1 MDWYCSSGRGLGLR
15 KVHVVFEQ
23 DWRSVDCVQ
32 KRWSKAMVKGSWSVH
47 VLVGAI
53 GQLFAKTAAEAIS
66 SFGWPRCHV
75 ARGHLPPYG
84 WTLLAIF
91 FLQAPRL
98 VEWKAEAY
106 LQKCISSKIASLDF
120 RYRLMVSSCL
130 RQRKSCYHRW
140 PERNLTEQW
149 EVCMQGCTRHFGLP
163 WLRQES
169 WEWLRGKTLNVS
181 QKCSCTRRSALKKT
195 LPPECKERAEVQT
208 SQAGVVSKMTS
219 CK

>member
-1 MDWYCSSGRGLGLR
+1 MSQLVPLGSFCKDSRWGYQLVRLTTEVSCCPWALASIWLDTASHFFPSGPKDGWVKSSGNC
-15 KVHVVFEQ
+15 K
-23 DWRSVDCVQ
+23 Q
-32 KRWSKAMVKGSWSVH
+32 KRIYKSVFH
-47 VLVGAI
+47 LK
-53 GQLFAKTAAEAIS
+53 LPLWT
-66 SFGWPRCHV
+66 FGT
-75 ARGHLPPYG
+75 G
-84 WTLLAIF
+84 
-91 FLQAPRL
+91 
-98 VEWKAEAY
+98 
-106 LQKCISSKIASLDF
+106 
-120 RYRLMVSSCL
+120 L
-130 RQRKSCYHRW
+130 RQRKSCYHQW

-149 EVCMQGCTRHFGLP
+149 EVCIQGCTRHFGLP